1 MFDTTCLA
9 STTLRTR
16 SSPEETFVWEGRVTY
31 TESRDAFLP
40 RIDEAPYHRWNLQT
54 GEEWI
59 TFHRDGDDYV
69 LRFPDLADFRIS
81 AHGRQVHCD
90 AASDVSET
98 TLRQLLNQILPL
110 VLNGQF
116 ATVLHAGAV
125 EVDEGA
131 VAFLGPTGRGKST
144 LTAAM
149 TNQGFRFLTDDALQ
163 VSLSASGQPV
173 AAPGQPHLR
182 LWNASDS
189 TTKARIPA
197 GPGFPHCDQQR
208 TLTAIYLLGDS
219 GSAAPS
225 FERIRPSAAL
235 LELIRNS
242 FLLDPESPELL
253 KVQHDNLS
261 AMVITVPVFRMNYI
275 RNYETLQQVCRQVV
289 AHARSCTIKT

>member
-1 MFDTTCLA
+1 MRCWASATSRSSLTTE
-9 STTLRTR
+9 TTLIWGGVR
-16 SSPEETFVWEGRVTY
+16 Y
-31 TESRDAFLP
+31 TQGRDALVQP
-40 RIDEAPYHRWNLQT
+40 AGQAAYHRWQLPS

-59 TFHRDGDDYV
+59 TFHRDGADYV

-81 AHGRQVHCD
+81 AHGRKVHCE
-90 AASDVSET
+90 ATSDVPET
-98 TLRQLLNQILPL
+98 TIRQLLNQILPL
-110 VLNGQF
+110 VLNGQRT
-116 ATVLHAGAV
+116 TVLHAGAV

-149 TNQGFRFLTDDALQ
+149 ANQGYRFLTDDALQ
-163 VSLSASGQPV
+163 VSLSEVGHPV

-189 TTKARIPA
+189 TTKARISA

-208 TLTAIYLLGDS
+208 NLTAIYLLGDS

-242 FLLDPESPELL
+242 FLLDPESAELL
-253 KVQHDNLS
+253 KVQHDTLS
-261 AMVITVPVFRMNYI
+261 AVVINVPVFGMNYA
-275 RNYETLQQVCRQVV
+275 RNYETLPQVCQQVV
-289 AHARSCTIKT
+289 AHARSCTLKS

>member
-1 MFDTTCLA
+1 MRCWALVTSRSSLTTE
-9 STTLRTR
+9 TTLIWGGVRYT
-16 SSPEETFVWEGRVTY
+16 EGR
-31 TESRDAFLP
+31 DALLP
-40 RIDEAPYHRWNLQT
+40 PVGQAAYHRWQLPS

-81 AHGRQVHCD
+81 AHGRHVHCD
-90 AASDVSET
+90 ATSAVSET
-98 TLRQLLNQILPL
+98 MLRQLLNQILPL
-110 VLNGQF
+110 VLNGQR

-125 EVDEGA
+125 EVDQGA

-149 TNQGFRFLTDDALQ
+149 ANQGYRFLTDDALH
-163 VSLSASGQPV
+163 VSLSEVGHPV
-173 AAPGQPHLR
+173 AAPGQPHVR

-189 TTKARIPA
+189 RAKARIPA

-219 GSAAPS
+219 ASAAPS

-235 LELIRNS
+235 FELIRNS
-242 FLLDPESPELL
+242 FLLDPESAELL

-261 AMVITVPVFRMNYI
+261 AVVLTVPVFRMNYI
-275 RNYETLQQVCRQVV
+275 RNYETLQLVCQQVV
-289 AHARSCTIKT
+289 AHARSCTIKS